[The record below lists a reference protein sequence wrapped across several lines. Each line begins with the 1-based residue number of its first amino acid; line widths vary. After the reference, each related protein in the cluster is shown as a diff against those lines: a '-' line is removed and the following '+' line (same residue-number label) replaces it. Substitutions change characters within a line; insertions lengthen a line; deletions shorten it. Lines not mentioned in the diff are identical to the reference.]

1 MKITT
6 KHCSWNINTG
16 QLAWLDMN
24 IFRKIIIII
33 PNWLKDDFINSCI
46 DPLWIF
52 LKTISNS
59 NSFKTAHSYADL
71 KFISYWWIN
80 HRLVDREIDIG
91 AIKITQDWLTLW
103 HSIFLYHC
111 LIVYIK
117 RSPIWYA
124 RLRIFISVSYGLHVQ
139 VVSHEKFVEIVWKS
153 YADSTRI
160 VME

>member
-1 MKITT
+1 MNITT
-6 KHCSWNINTG
+6 QHCSWNINTG

-24 IFRKIIIII
+24 IFGKIIIII

-59 NSFKTAHSYADL
+59 NSFKIAHSYADL

-80 HRLVDREIDIG
+80 HRRWTEKSTLAR
-91 AIKITQDWLTLW
+91 AIKVIQDWLILW
-103 HSIFLYHC
+103 HSILLYHC

-117 RSPIWYA
+117 QSPIGYA
-124 RLRIFISVSYGLHVQ
+124 SLRIFISVSYTFMFRSSLM
-139 VVSHEKFVEIVWKS
+139 KNL
-153 YADSTRI
+153 
-160 VME
+160 